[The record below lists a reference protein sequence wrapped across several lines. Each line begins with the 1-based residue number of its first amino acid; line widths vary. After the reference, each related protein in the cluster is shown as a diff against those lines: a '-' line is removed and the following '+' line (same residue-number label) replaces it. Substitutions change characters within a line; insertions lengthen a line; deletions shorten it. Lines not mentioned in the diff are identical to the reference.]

1 MWGWRKAWRAGSEA
15 WGSVEKV
22 AKSKDPEQLLSE
34 ALRAQAVQAGPP
46 ATPGFGLLSGNDL
59 GMASRVQTLVEEQ
72 VPAEEPARRLN
83 GGLVLL
89 VAMALGLACGAV
101 AGLLTIL

>member
-1 MWGWRKAWRAGSEA
+1 M
-15 WGSVEKV
+15 
-22 AKSKDPEQLLSE
+22 AKHKDPEQLLSE

-59 GMASRVQTLVEEQ
+59 GMAARVQTLVEEQ
-72 VPAEEPARRLN
+72 VPAAQPVKRLH

-101 AGLLTIL
+101 AGLLTVL